1 MAKTDNYNRM
11 GALAFFMGAFCFMGA
26 NYAANRKLFDVDFR
40 TCYISFARI
49 RHFLRKRQQS
59 GNG

>member
-26 NYAANRKLFDVDFR
+26 NYAANRKLFDVDSEHAIFL
-40 TCYISFARI
+40 FPI